1 MPHDRG
7 GVMRGSGV
15 MRDSAAKG
23 GATMGATRAMPT
35 APGAT
40 AMAVARAVTGI
51 VEGITLIGTAT
62 ANGVAATSHPASALA
77 NALPSAPV
85 IATVPSARP
94 WIARTATATS
104 PKRLVRTPPGEWRTQ
119 RLLRKV
125 VPSARKAAVA
135 AVAGAGVDGAAAVV
149 VRAKALR
156 HRGRQK

>member
-7 GVMRGSGV
+7 GVMRGSGA
-15 MRDSAAKG
+15 MRDNDARG

-40 AMAVARAVTGI
+40 AMAAARAVTGI

-62 ANGVAATSHPASALA
+62 ASGVAATSHPASAVA

-85 IATVPSARP
+85 IATVPIVRP

-104 PKRLVRTPPGEWRTQ
+104 PKRLIRTPGEWRTQ

-135 AVAGAGVDGAAAVV
+135 AVVGAGVDGAAAVV
-149 VRAKALR
+149 VRAKASR
-156 HRGRQK
+156 HRARQK

>member
-1 MPHDRG
+1 MKA
-7 GVMRGSGV
+7 S
-15 MRDSAAKG
+15 
-23 GATMGATRAMPT
+23 GATPGVSTRVT
-35 APGAT
+35 GAT
-40 AMAVARAVTGI
+40 AMVRDATAMAAARAVTGI
-51 VEGITLIGTAT
+51 VAGISPIGTAT
-62 ANGVAATSHPASALA
+62 ASGVAATSHPASAVA

-85 IATVPSARP
+85 IATVPIVRP

-104 PKRLVRTPPGEWRTQ
+104 PKRLVRTPLREWRTQ